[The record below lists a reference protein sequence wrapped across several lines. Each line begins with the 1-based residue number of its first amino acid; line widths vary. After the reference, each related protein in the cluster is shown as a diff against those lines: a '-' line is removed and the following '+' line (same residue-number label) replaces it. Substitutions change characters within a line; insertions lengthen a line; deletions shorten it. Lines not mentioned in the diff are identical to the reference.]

1 MLTILVGFLPTYG
14 EQGPAAPP
22 PLNNFEK
29 LDLRVKNFAQSRQS
43 KGGDRFFRV
52 ARLFGEWKLY
62 VVAVGAMY
70 VDDAPRGELALKGGL
85 INVVATES
93 LRNVVGR
100 IRPRKT
106 ERPDAYRLKKG
117 NSFPSG
123 HTSAAFAL
131 ATALDENY
139 GVGYLTYP
147 LAASTGL
154 SRIYHNGH
162 WLSDTLMGAGIGIA
176 SVKVVALHDEERVE
190 PSDGSEAFAA
200 GFAAYTVADLLAF
213 RMEKG
218 PWRTGLR
225 AAAIGFSA
233 SRVED
238 EADLYGVFAGIASS
252 ILVTRGLTKLQRLH
266 FGPSSVSLVW
276 RW

>member
-1 MLTILVGFLPTYG
+1 MLVGFLPAYG
-14 EQGPAAPP
+14 ERSPADPP
-22 PLNNFEK
+22 PLNNIEK
-29 LDLRVKNFAQSRQS
+29 LDLRVKTFAQSHQS
-43 KGGDRFFRV
+43 NRGDRFFRV

-62 VVAVGAMY
+62 VVAIGAMY
-70 VDDAPRGELALKGGL
+70 ADDAPRGELALKGGL
-85 INVVATES
+85 INGIATES

-106 ERPDAYRLKKG
+106 ERPDAYRQKKG

-123 HTSAAFAL
+123 HTSGAFAL
-131 ATALDENY
+131 ATALDESY

-176 SVKVVALHDEERVE
+176 SVKAVAMHDEERVE
-190 PSDGSEAFAA
+190 PSDGRDAFAA
-200 GFAAYTVADLLAF
+200 SFAAYTVADLLAF

-233 SRVED
+233 SRADD
-238 EADLYGVFAGIASS
+238 EEDLYGAFAGIASS
-252 ILVTRGLTKLQRLH
+252 VLVSRGLKKLRRLH